1 MELSRVYIRLDY
13 KIGSHEDKD
22 LSNLKHL
29 DLFSGIGGFTLASQ
43 WVGGIETVQFV
54 EIDSHVQKTLTK
66 NFPGIPIHNDI
77 TTFSAIGKQ
86 YDLITAGFPCQDISW
101 AGNGA
106 GLVGKRSGLFY
117 EVVRIISECRPSY
130 VLLENVS
137 ALLSIND
144 GRDMGTL
151 LWELSKIGYDAEW
164 EIIPASALGANH
176 ERKRIWIIAYPMCS
190 RSDSNEQQKHTP
202 KGKFGVLPTNKKR
215 EKFGTSIICTTLSRS
230 PRSSN
235 IAQFP
240 RAYDGLS
247 DGMDKSE
254 LRLRFKALG
263 NAIVPQVAMIPL
275 QRILDLHDEF
285 TLETSPTD

>member
-1 MELSRVYIRLDY
+1 M
-13 KIGSHEDKD
+13 
-22 LSNLKHL
+22 SNLKHL

-54 EIDSHVQKTLTK
+54 EIDSHVQKTLNK

-86 YDLITAGFPCQDISW
+86 YDLITAGFPCQDISV
-101 AGNGA
+101 AGKGV

-117 EVVRIISECRPSY
+117 EVVRLISECRPSY
-130 VLLENVS
+130 VLLENV
-137 ALLSIND
+137 ANLLSSND
-144 GRDMGTL
+144 GRDMGTV

-164 EIIPASALGANH
+164 EIISASALGANH
-176 ERKRIWIIAYPMCS
+176 VRKRIWIIAYPMRERCVIE
-190 RSDSNEQQKHTP
+190 EQQKHISIQKQRILSTD
-202 KGKFGVLPTNKKR
+202 KKR
-215 EKFGTSIICTTLSRS
+215 QKSSTDTRISTLSKA

-254 LRLRFKALG
+254 CRMRFKALG

-275 QRILDLHDEF
+275 QRILDLHNEF
-285 TLETSPTD
+285 DLETSPTT